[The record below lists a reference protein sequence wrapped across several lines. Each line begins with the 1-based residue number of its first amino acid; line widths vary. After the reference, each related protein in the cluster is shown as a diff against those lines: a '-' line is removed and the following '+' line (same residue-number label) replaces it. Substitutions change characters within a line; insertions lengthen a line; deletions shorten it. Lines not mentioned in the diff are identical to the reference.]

1 MCIPKG
7 CRNKSGAEAYINF
20 LCDPEIAAANM
31 EYIGYSTPQTE
42 ARKLLDPEI
51 GENQNFYP
59 PQSLLDKTEVF
70 ITLPDE
76 INQLQ
81 DSLWLQMKQ

>member
-1 MCIPKG
+1 MNQQAFDTRWVIN
-7 CRNKSGAEAYINF
+7 RNKALASAGEGI
-20 LCDPEIAAANM
+20 I
-31 EYIGYSTPQTE
+31 E

-51 GENQNFYP
+51 GENPNFYP